1 MDGGQSAH
9 ARFLTFFYNLKKGLV
24 MIKRQGRIKSLR
36 GRSVDADG
44 RKINTEELA
53 VRGKHNGR
61 CKGAFGKRPIS
72 ARAAAEE
79 N

>member
-1 MDGGQSAH
+1 
-9 ARFLTFFYNLKKGLV
+9 

-36 GRSVDADG
+36 GWKIAADG

>member
-1 MDGGQSAH
+1 M
-9 ARFLTFFYNLKKGLV
+9 T
-24 MIKRQGRIKSLR
+24 IRQGRIKSLR
-36 GRSVDADG
+36 GREIDADG

-61 CKGAFGKRPIS
+61 CKDALGKRQIS